1 MSSATDPESII
12 NTFVDDMRLTFVAI
26 VVNTAFSASLFTLFV
41 VLLAL
46 STKESRRRLVFRL
59 NVLAICLVLT
69 MGILVGFSNGKVIL
83 NPFYSLPASVPIAG
97 VFFTFLPPLLCD
109 SILLT
114 RLFALYPP
122 SSTRPAILLKIFAFP
137 FCIKCARVV
146 VLSLLFNNFV
156 RSTTTADGASSSSS
170 FWYRNPYLIAEWT
183 MQMADNM
190 YSVGLFLYNLRV
202 RTGSIK
208 RSGAMSARIRQ
219 IFYISAANFVFPLM
233 FNIVLITTVATNQ
246 FTVIGGMF
254 SLINNYVTVMGV
266 LCATVWF
273 SRSERVRTP
282 NEPLS
287 DDLFSRNPNFRRVYD
302 TGGTCGSE
310 TVVVGNVKRFATPD
324 MADFDAGRVT
334 DCKQATT
341 LTEGDSHS
349 TV

>member
-1 MSSATDPESII
+1 
-12 NTFVDDMRLTFVAI
+12 MRLTFVAI

-146 VLSLLFNNFV
+146 VLVRYVVDVFRVHVVNLHTESSL
-156 RSTTTADGASSSSS
+156 
-170 FWYRNPYLIAEWT
+170 
-183 MQMADNM
+183 
-190 YSVGLFLYNLRV
+190 
-202 RTGSIK
+202 
-208 RSGAMSARIRQ
+208 
-219 IFYISAANFVFPLM
+219 
-233 FNIVLITTVATNQ
+233 
-246 FTVIGGMF
+246 
-254 SLINNYVTVMGV
+254 
-266 LCATVWF
+266 
-273 SRSERVRTP
+273 
-282 NEPLS
+282 
-287 DDLFSRNPNFRRVYD
+287 
-302 TGGTCGSE
+302 
-310 TVVVGNVKRFATPD
+310 
-324 MADFDAGRVT
+324 
-334 DCKQATT
+334 
-341 LTEGDSHS
+341 
-349 TV
+349 